1 MGPSGTRF
9 RVTVTSNRKGETMGL
24 FDFARDAGHKVGI
37 GKGSAKTQ
45 HTDAAKKAAEAAKE
59 HAADVAAAKAA
70 AAKAKAATD
79 AVQKAAAEK
88 ASAEAAAKSAASK
101 AAANKAAAEA
111 REEAAKSVELEN
123 YVTKLGI
130 GVSKLDIR
138 YNDGCAYV
146 LGECATQSD
155 REKLILA
162 VGNVSEV
169 DRVID
174 TVSIAAESDES
185 EMHVVVSGDTLSKIA
200 KKAYGDASKYP
211 VIFEANKPMLSDPD
225 KIFPGQVLR
234 IPAL

>member
-1 MGPSGTRF
+1 
-9 RVTVTSNRKGETMGL
+9 MGL
-24 FDFARDAGHKVGI
+24 FDFTRDAGHKVGI
-37 GKGSAKTQ
+37 GKGSEKTQ
-45 HTDAAKKAAEAAKE
+45 ASEAAKKAAETAKQ

-79 AVQKAAAEK
+79 AVQKAAADK
-88 ASAEAAAKSAASK
+88 AAAEAAARSAASK
-101 AAANKAAAEA
+101 AEADKAAAEA
-111 REEAAKSVELEN
+111 RAEAGKSVELEN

-130 GVSKLDIR
+130 SVTNLDIR

-146 LGECATQSD
+146 WGECPTQAD

-169 DRVID
+169 DRVLD
-174 TVSIAAESDES
+174 AVKIAAESDES
-185 EMHVVVSGDTLSKIA
+185 EMHVVASGDTLSKIA
-200 KKAYGDASKYP
+200 KKVYGDASKYP

>member
-1 MGPSGTRF
+1 
-9 RVTVTSNRKGETMGL
+9 MGL
-24 FDFARDAGHKVGI
+24 FDFARDAGHKIGI
-37 GKGSAKTQ
+37 GKGSDKTQ
-45 HTDAAKKAAEAAKE
+45 ASAAAKKAAEAAKE

-79 AVQKAAAEK
+79 AAQKAAAD
-88 ASAEAAAKSAASK
+88 
-101 AAANKAAAEA
+101 KAAAEA
-111 REEAAKSVELEN
+111 AARSASSKAAAAKAAEEARAEAGKSVELEN

-130 GVSKLDIR
+130 GVSNLDIR
-138 YNDGCAYV
+138 FNDGCAYV
-146 LGECATQSD
+146 LGDCATQAD

-174 TVSIAAESDES
+174 TVSIATEADES
-185 EMHVVVSGDTLSKIA
+185 QMHVVASGDTLSKIA
-200 KKAYGDASKYP
+200 KKVYGDASKYP